1 MKDALK
7 LFLRFLPPYKKYII
21 LNVLTN
27 LLGTI
32 FQLFQFLMVIPVLKL
47 LFETDGKAYSMME
60 IHFSLSEG
68 LRESIQELRT
78 VAINNFYAYIQYLSD
93 TYAPFKTLVFVAVF
107 FIIMVLLKTGF
118 HYLSSL
124 TMVAIRNNVVR
135 DIRNMLYKKVLS
147 LPIGFFT
154 EERKGDIIARMTG
167 DVAEIESSVL
177 TSLDMFFKNPIII
190 IFTVATMIFVSWQL
204 TLFVFILF
212 PVAGALI
219 GIIGKKLKQASLRSQ
234 NQMGTILST
243 IEESLGGL
251 RVIKAFNAERKMT
264 DLQKK
269 QNEDYRKFQNKAMS
283 RHQLASPL
291 SEFLATV
298 IIAAV
303 MVYGGRLIL
312 SDQTMLEPS
321 MFIAY
326 IVLFYSIIQPTKA
339 FSSAFYNIQKG
350 MASVERMDR
359 VLYTVN
365 PIVNAPNPKPVEK
378 VNDTIEYKDVW
389 FRYGEDYV
397 LKNVN
402 LTIKRGQT
410 IALVG
415 QSGSGKSTLVD
426 LMPRFYDIEKGNIS
440 IDGTDIREIKLNEL
454 RHLFGIVNQDPILFN
469 DTIFNNISFG
479 SDTATLGDVMSAAK
493 IANAHEFILA
503 TENGFDTVIG
513 DRGSKLSG
521 GQRQRISIARA
532 ILKNPPILILDE
544 ATSALDTESERL
556 VQQAINN
563 LMKNRTSVVIAHR
576 LSTIRNVDLIFVLQN
591 GEIIEQGS
599 YQELLKMNG
608 EFKKL
613 HDNQFR

>member
-556 VQQAINN
+556 VQQAIDN